1 MHKSGRCTCKSNAHE
16 MNIKGKFEKNCFGTQ
31 GYDTKKGQRKG
42 QCTYGNDIFRKD
54 STVSNN

>member
-1 MHKSGRCTCKSNAHE
+1 